1 MQRQFGSSCSEFEI
15 LECGN
20 KSFAVT
26 EVSDFKPLE
35 QNASVDFKQPKRSL
49 YRELGLRPQVYSTG
63 CGKFPGRNCC
73 FLSNSQKDLSS
84 GNFFFLKRVR
94 AFKVKK
100 EKL

>member
-20 KSFAVT
+20 NSFAVP

-49 YRELGLRPQVYSTG
+49 YRELGLLPEVCNTG
-63 CGKFPGRNCC
+63 SGKFPEHNCC

-84 GNFFFLKRVR
+84 GFFFPS
-94 AFKVKK
+94 
-100 EKL
+100 EKSQCF